1 MLGSHIF
8 NRRRKYGNQVI
19 RMITAKYKVV
29 LLDIE
34 GTTSAIDFVHTTMF
48 DYAHNNL
55 EEFLVSS
62 FETTETTQ
70 ALEVFA
76 QNENCPTLA
85 VFLEGTSSKSEKIIR
100 IVTLAS
106 QRMRE
111 DSKGTGLKALQG
123 LVWRKGFINGEL
135 KGHIYEDVAAAFHRW
150 KSANLTIAI
159 YSSGSILAQ
168 KIYFANT
175 TAGNLG
181 ALITHHFDTTSGPK
195 RTFSSY
201 ENIANNLC
209 ADASEILFLSDVTE
223 ELDAAKTAGMG
234 TGLLIRPGNKPAGN
248 KEHIAYHD
256 FNTL

>member
-1 MLGSHIF
+1 
-8 NRRRKYGNQVI
+8 
-19 RMITAKYKVV
+19 MISAKYKVV

-48 DYAHNNL
+48 DYARNNL
-55 EEFLVSS
+55 EDFLVSS
-62 FETTETTQ
+62 FETKEAIE

-76 QNENCPTLA
+76 QDEKQPSLA
-85 VFLEGTSSKSEKIIR
+85 AFLVGASSKAEKIDR
-100 IVTLAS
+100 IVNLAS
-106 QRMRE
+106 QRMKE
-111 DSKGTGLKALQG
+111 DSKATGLKALQG
-123 LVWRKGFINGEL
+123 MVWRKGFNNGEL
-135 KGHIYEDVAAAFHRW
+135 KGHIYNDVPDAFNRW
-150 KSANLTIAI
+150 KISGITIAI

-181 ALITHHFDTTSGPK
+181 TLITHHFDTTSGPK
-195 RTFSSY
+195 RTSSSY

-209 ADASEILFLSDVTE
+209 TDASEILFLSDVTE

-248 KEHIAYHD
+248 NEHIAYHD

>member
-1 MLGSHIF
+1 
-8 NRRRKYGNQVI
+8 
-19 RMITAKYKVV
+19 MISDKYKVV

-48 DYAHNNL
+48 DYARNNL
-55 EEFLVSS
+55 EGFLDSS
-62 FETTETTQ
+62 FETKETID

-85 VFLEGTSSKSEKIIR
+85 VFLEGTSSKSEKITR
-100 IVTLAS
+100 IVTLAI
-106 QRMRE
+106 QRMKE
-111 DSKGTGLKALQG
+111 DSKATGLKALQG
-123 LVWRKGFINGEL
+123 LVWRTGFNNGEL
-135 KGHIYEDVAAAFHRW
+135 KGHIYEDVPTAFHRW
-150 KSANLTIAI
+150 KSSNLTIAI

-181 ALITHHFDTTSGPK
+181 TLITHHFDTTSGPK
-195 RTFSSY
+195 RTSSSY

-209 ADASEILFLSDVTE
+209 TDASEIIFLSDVTE

-248 KEHIAYHD
+248 NEHIAYHD